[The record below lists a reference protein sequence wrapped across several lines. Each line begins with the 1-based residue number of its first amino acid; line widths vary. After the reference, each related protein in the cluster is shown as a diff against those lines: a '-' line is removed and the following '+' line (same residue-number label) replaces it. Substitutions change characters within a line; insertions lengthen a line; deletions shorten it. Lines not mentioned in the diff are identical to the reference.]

1 MYGPHLG
8 PFPFELTENMRIGI
22 VCKVIDNF
30 GDAGFSLR
38 LAKALAL
45 EGHSVTLFH
54 DSSTTFNVL
63 IPDQNIHGLE
73 LVDATQGLGKAENTQ
88 LFDLLLEPFGSSS
101 EQTAHR
107 FDLRLKKTHHSTP
120 WLLIDYLSSEDWV
133 ENFHLQSSVDP
144 KSGHV
149 TTFFYPGFTPR
160 TGGLIHADFPSHL
173 RDGQEK
179 TEEDGLKVFV
189 FAYSNAPVLDLLVS
203 CETANK
209 TGAEIQIGLA
219 SWKWPTGESSTK
231 FQCMTP
237 LPFCPQSEFDDLLAR
252 YDVLFVRGE
261 DSFVR
266 AQLAGKPF
274 IWQIYATQDNA
285 HAAKLAGD
293 QVRLRQ
299 FADAHGEIEA
309 AFDQVHLAVAGA
321 QVQLDVRIPRTHGID
336 QRQCQHRRGGRWQTD
351 ADIAAHAPAMG
362 GHDRVFRLAQGQ
374 LSMME
379 KADPGAGG
387 CHAGRGSIQQA
398 HTQFAFQLGDLLAQ
412 GRHPDVQ
419 LQRRPPEAAKLDDFY
434 EIAQLSQFQC
444 GCSSRICNSN
454 T

>member
-54 DSSTTFNVL
+54 DSSTTFNAL

-88 LFDLLLEPFGSSS
+88 WYDLLLEPFGSSS
-101 EQTAHR
+101 EQTEHR

-203 CETANK
+203 CEIASK

-285 HAAKLAGD
+285 HAAKLASFFHLYRQGLGED
-293 QVRLRQ
+293 CAAALWKCWSSWNRLDDSKD
-299 FADAHGEIEA
+299 FSDSWKTLNSHWPE
-309 AFDQVHLAVAGA
+309 L
-321 QVQLDVRIPRTHGID
+321 RTHAKAWQKKLFDGPELVKEVLTW
-336 QRQCQHRRGGRWQTD
+336 HGGQTPTL
-351 ADIAAHAPAMG
+351 I
-362 GHDRVFRLAQGQ
+362 
-374 LSMME
+374 E
-379 KADPGAGG
+379 KP
-387 CHAGRGSIQQA
+387 
-398 HTQFAFQLGDLLAQ
+398 DL
-412 GRHPDVQ
+412 
-419 LQRRPPEAAKLDDFY
+419 
-434 EIAQLSQFQC
+434 
-444 GCSSRICNSN
+444 
-454 T
+454 